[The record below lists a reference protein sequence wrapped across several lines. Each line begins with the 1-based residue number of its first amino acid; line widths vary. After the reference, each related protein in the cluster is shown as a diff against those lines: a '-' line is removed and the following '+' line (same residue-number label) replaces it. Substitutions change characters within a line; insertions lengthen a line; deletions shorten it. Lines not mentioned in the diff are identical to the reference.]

1 MGGFSSISTAA
12 RRVTKRETPTIYP
25 DHATSVAARTHSMLS
40 PTLNTANGE
49 HSRPPTGASSAPS
62 TNAGTSAPPENT
74 AGIPLSVPEAPSTS
88 DIFEHFAIYT
98 EKCRIRDYDYND
110 PIVLK
115 EYFSGEIAHCKP
127 DAKPF
132 VFRPEMNLTG
142 GFSCIG
148 FDAEISRLHYNA
160 TTEDWKCIYKEC
172 IRGERY
178 QIIDGHFDYGATR
191 AFVPGDCPPYEYLWI
206 ECILEKQNI
215 RNYSQPL
222 LLPVVKPAKKN
233 IRRNNL
239 RRKPLNVLVLGMD
252 SVSRL
257 NAHRQFPETLKF
269 LQTKKNLVELFGFN
283 KIGVNSAPNQIP
295 LVTGIKYL
303 GDNLQAR
310 VTNKYFDNETRYLWD
325 DYESRGYRT
334 MFFEEQWKYGLF
346 IYPSTHGFK
355 EVPTTYWP
363 RPLIQAVDWSD
374 LKRDGYEWC
383 IGTDFPAKY
392 YLEYTSNMFRM
403 LGSDRPL
410 FSYSWL
416 SEIAHNDLNGGIR
429 ADGYFLDFFKNMDK
443 HGLLDTTAIFFI
455 SDHGFRF
462 GYFRQTELGRYEDML
477 PYGFILM
484 PDSYY
489 EQYPEALTNVRTN
502 ARRLVTV
509 YDLHVTM
516 LELADAWDED
526 RVVRT
531 PNGYSL
537 FSTVIPENRTCLD
550 AGISFQFCSCFE
562 SHPYDVG
569 GPLALEVARF
579 VIDTINEIVRNNS
592 ATEKCSYWELNA
604 IETFSQLSEGNHW
617 TNFFKI
623 SIKTKPVAQFEAAV
637 ELLSNKSW
645 TLLSEID
652 RTDWFSSHAGC
663 AKSTDYERYCYCKNS

>member
-1 MGGFSSISTAA
+1 MSKPGGDATRSSRSVRYALLDVDSESSWCRRPRMLFISSLGFLFLFVLYLSLDAERFPLAPRLSFLAETGAGMNGNQEAQMSAPDSISSLINGRIGAMGGFSSISTAA

-283 KIGVNSAPNQIP
+283 KIG
-295 LVTGIKYL
+295 
-303 GDNLQAR
+303 
-310 VTNKYFDNETRYLWD
+310 
-325 DYESRGYRT
+325 
-334 MFFEEQWKYGLF
+334 
-346 IYPSTHGFK
+346 
-355 EVPTTYWP
+355 
-363 RPLIQAVDWSD
+363 
-374 LKRDGYEWC
+374 
-383 IGTDFPAKY
+383 
-392 YLEYTSNMFRM
+392 
-403 LGSDRPL
+403 
-410 FSYSWL
+410 
-416 SEIAHNDLNGGIR
+416 
-429 ADGYFLDFFKNMDK
+429 
-443 HGLLDTTAIFFI
+443 
-455 SDHGFRF
+455 
-462 GYFRQTELGRYEDML
+462 
-477 PYGFILM
+477 
-484 PDSYY
+484 
-489 EQYPEALTNVRTN
+489 
-502 ARRLVTV
+502 
-509 YDLHVTM
+509 
-516 LELADAWDED
+516 
-526 RVVRT
+526 
-531 PNGYSL
+531 
-537 FSTVIPENRTCLD
+537 
-550 AGISFQFCSCFE
+550 
-562 SHPYDVG
+562 SH
-569 GPLALEVARF
+569 
-579 VIDTINEIVRNNS
+579 
-592 ATEKCSYWELNA
+592 
-604 IETFSQLSEGNHW
+604 
-617 TNFFKI
+617 
-623 SIKTKPVAQFEAAV
+623 
-637 ELLSNKSW
+637 
-645 TLLSEID
+645 
-652 RTDWFSSHAGC
+652 
-663 AKSTDYERYCYCKNS
+663 